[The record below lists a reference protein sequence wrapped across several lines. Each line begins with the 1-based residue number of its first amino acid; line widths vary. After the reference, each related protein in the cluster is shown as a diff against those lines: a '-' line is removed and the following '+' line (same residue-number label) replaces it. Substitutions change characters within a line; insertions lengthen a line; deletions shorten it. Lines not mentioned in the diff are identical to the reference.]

1 MPAFPWPLPIYG
13 YAGLGNGT
21 SELSTALNYARQP
34 ITIEMTD
41 DGITA
46 ANLDTQEW
54 GTAGNDWGPISSVL
68 VYDAPTGGNL
78 LLEAILAGAATPY
91 SYGAYSVALY
101 SPTTPAPLIVH
112 MYDRPRISASS
123 LTAVA
128 VDGPPEGFGT
138 GGFGRYAY
146 ATSPAAEATA
156 NAVILTFGVIYQCS
170 AGTWTPGPYA
180 RAA

>member
-1 MPAFPWPLPIYG
+1 MPAFPWPLPLTG

-21 SELSTALNYARQP
+21 AELSTALNYARQP
-34 ITIEMTD
+34 ITMEMTN
-41 DGITA
+41 DGVTA

-78 LLEAILAGAATPY
+78 LFEAILAGYGVPY
-91 SYGAYSVALY
+91 TWGDYSAGAYSQSAGSLW
-101 SPTTPAPLIVH
+101 VH
-112 MYDRPRISASS
+112 MYDRVRISASS

-128 VDGPPEGFGT
+128 ATGVPTGWGT
-138 GGFGRYAY
+138 GAFGRYAY
-146 ATSPAAEATA
+146 GTAPVAEGTA
-156 NAVILTFGVIYQCS
+156 SAILLTFGVIYPCS
-170 AGTWTPGPYA
+170 AGTWAPGPYA